1 MVQPNSANSSN
12 PAMEPLTSVH
22 DQNLSNNSGEKS
34 GMKYPWAVFIAL
46 AMGML
51 VYGVA
56 ESYGP
61 VFAIGG
67 VIPAK
72 YAFLGL
78 SLPYIAGGVGAL
90 MSGGLADRIGRKG
103 SFMITSAMIVVG
115 IAIYLAGQLTSPTSL
130 TYLIALVI
138 SFILIGMAAIGLETP
153 ILSMMAEAV
162 PAKNRGRS
170 LVIVQNFGNI
180 GVGIT
185 FIPLLLGLSK
195 TANDIALGL
204 LFFAPLIA
212 LAIAWRL
219 MSESAPWTAIRG
231 GTKSDVEDAWVGQD
245 GNTEKVSVSVGLPMR
260 FLILILIGV
269 AQDVAFVYFSYGV
282 GYDYFYGTNGILA
295 ATIPLIGGLT
305 MAVVGVVAGLLFVD
319 KVSRKTFTIFSYGIL
334 VGFWAVLWAYE
345 AITGAISGLLLV
357 VIMTILFIPGE
368 ITWASRGM
376 LEPELFPTVKRGTY
390 VSVVRFVVWVSA
402 GVITGSLTYLAN
414 NGFPFNGSAAIVMV
428 VFVISLAM
436 TVLWQRRGFETKALS
451 LSGLDKGIPKRTEE
465 STK

>member
-1 MVQPNSANSSN
+1 MVQQNSYDNSN
-12 PAMEPLTSVH
+12 PAKEPLTSVG
-22 DQNLSNNSGEKS
+22 SNSGEIS
-34 GMKYPWAVFIAL
+34 GMKYPWAVFVAL

-67 VIPAK
+67 IIPAK

-90 MSGGLADRIGRKG
+90 VSGGLADRIGRKG
-103 SFMITSAMIVVG
+103 SFMITSGMIVVG
-115 IAIYLAGQLTSPTSL
+115 IAIYILGQLFPETSGVYLL
-130 TYLIALVI
+130 TLII

-153 ILSMMAEAV
+153 VLSMMAEAV
-162 PAKNRGRS
+162 PAKSRGKS

-180 GVGIT
+180 GVAIT
-185 FIPLLLGLSK
+185 FIPLLLGFS
-195 TANDIALGL
+195 AASNEIALVL

-219 MSESAPWTAIRG
+219 MSESAPWAAIRRNHEI
-231 GTKSDVEDAWVGQD
+231 DVEDAWQEQD
-245 GNTEKVSVSVGLPMR
+245 GKTEKVHVSVGLPMR

-282 GYDYFYGTNGILA
+282 GYDYFSIGI
-295 ATIPLIGGLT
+295 ATMIPVIGGLT

-319 KVSRKTFTIFSYGIL
+319 RVSRKSFTIFSYGIL
-334 VGFWAVLWAYE
+334 VGLWALLWVYE
-345 AITGAISGLLLV
+345 AISGATTGLLLLIV
-357 VIMTILFIPGE
+357 MTLLFLPGE

-376 LEPELFPTVKRGTY
+376 LEPELFPTLKRGTY
-390 VSVVRFVVWVSA
+390 VSLVRFTVWVSA
-402 GVITGSLTYLAN
+402 GVITGVLTLLAER
-414 NGFPFNGSAAIVMV
+414 GFSFNGSAAIVMI
-428 VFVISLAM
+428 VFVVSLAM
-436 TVLWQRRGFETKALS
+436 TVLWQRKGFETKSLS
-451 LSGLDKGIPKRTEE
+451 LSGLDKKLPVT
-465 STK
+465 TKAAEVKK